1 MHTHRRNSVNN
12 NSKGWL
18 KFGLFMSK
26 RRGREGGN
34 GTLIEK
40 QMTFGKK
47 LSFRRINGDKILC
60 DNASLDMML
69 SKD

>member
-26 RRGREGGN
+26 KRGREARN
-34 GTLIEK
+34 GTHRKANDFLERNCP
-40 QMTFGKK
+40 
-47 LSFRRINGDKILC
+47 LEE
-60 DNASLDMML
+60 
-69 SKD
+69 